1 MKAIITAVLVLGA
14 LLTQGQDS
22 LGFKPTEHG
31 TRYKIIS
38 TGTGAPL
45 AYGHFFE
52 FTYVM
57 RYKDA
62 QKDSVLHS
70 SEETS
75 NSMAILDT
83 VSTPA
88 YIYNIFIQCRN
99 GDSVI
104 MQTLVDS
111 AYYGA
116 PIPNGFSRNGYLS
129 SGYQIV
135 NVYTDK
141 AKADSVYQLLST
153 IAQQKAVAKAKVQ
166 AAADDKTIEDYLSA
180 KGINA
185 VKAPMGTYIETLVAG
200 KGGKIDNNVEV
211 LVNYTGRTLAGKV
224 FDSNTDPAFGHVE
237 PISVKMGE
245 PSVIQGWIEGLP
257 YFAQGGKGRLY
268 IPSRLAYGTQGAGSD
283 IGPNEVLIFDV
294 EVLKV
299 ISPKAPVAPVAP
311 KKAPAKKPVAKKP
324 VKKAVKKK

>member
-1 MKAIITAVLVLGA
+1 MKAIIATVFVLGS
-14 LLTQGQDS
+14 LLTQGQDTV
-22 LGFKPTEHG
+22 GFKQTAHG
-31 TRYKIIS
+31 TSYKIVS

-45 AYGHFFE
+45 AYGQFFE

-62 QKDSVLHS
+62 QKDSLLHS

-104 MQTLVDS
+104 MQVPVDS

-116 PIPNGFSRNGYLS
+116 PIPNGFSKNGLLS
-129 SGYQIV
+129 SGYRIV

-141 AKADSVYQLLST
+141 AQADSVYQQLST
-153 IAQQKAVAKAKVQ
+153 IAQQKAATKAKVQ
-166 AAADDKTIEDYLSA
+166 ASADDKTIQDYLSA
-180 KGINA
+180 KGITA
-185 VKAPMGTYIETLVAG
+185 VKAPMGTYVETLVAG
-200 KGGKIDNNVEV
+200 KGPQVNNTVEV
-211 LVNYTGRTLAGKV
+211 LVNYTGRTLAGKA

-268 IPSRLAYGTQGAGSD
+268 IPSGLAYGTQGAGSD
-283 IGPNEVLIFDV
+283 IGPNEILVFDV
-294 EVLKV
+294 EVVKV
-299 ISPKAPVAPVAP
+299 ISPNAPVAPVAP
-311 KKAPAKKPVAKKP
+311 KKVPAKKPVAKKP